1 MIMNLPRFAPR
12 ALILALLLAAA
23 LASSSCNEV
32 GGFGQAVPAGARWGG
47 GSSGP
52 GVFVGGPR

>member
-1 MIMNLPRFAPR
+1 MNLLRFASR

-23 LASSSCNEV
+23 LTSSSCNDV
-32 GGFGQAVPAGARWGG
+32 GFGQAVPTGSRWGG

>member
-1 MIMNLPRFAPR
+1 MNLLRFAPR
-12 ALILALLLAAA
+12 ALILALMFTAAIVS
-23 LASSSCNEV
+23 LSCNEA
-32 GGFGQAVPAGARWGG
+32 GAGFGQTVPAGARWGG